1 MRLGIAGGGSGEGD
15 GHGALKP
22 TLGNTEVKGRK
33 LSKKILKEG
42 TLFIHTFSQ
51 QSSEP
56 DSLSEKIHQVTHPD
70 LLTHLTLY
78 LTFYQ
83 LGMSFKVLFQP
94 PLSLPILKPEP
105 EGKVPLHFYD
115 KLCSSDL
122 MLLYRFAF
130 SLCLHQFN
138 ERIGTPSTIAI

>member
-1 MRLGIAGGGSGEGD
+1 LGIAGGGSGEGD

-56 DSLSEKIHQVTHPD
+56 DSLSEKIHQVTPPD
-70 LLTHLTLY
+70 LLTHLTLS

-83 LGMSFKVLFQP
+83 SGMSFKVLFQP

-105 EGKVPLHFYD
+105 EGKVPLYFYD

-130 SLCLHQFN
+130 SLCLRHFN